1 MDKIVI
7 FLNGPRGIAVVNKL
21 INFGHS
27 ISTVVIPTDKKFDL
41 IESKIKKTG
50 LVCLRILDVNSSQSL
65 VHFRSLLP
73 NLFIIAGYSTI
84 FKKELLD
91 IPKKGSINLHAGRL
105 PEYRGGS
112 PLNWQMINGENEAV
126 ISIIKVDENIDTGTI
141 LSEHPIRIEPKC
153 TIANLHD
160 QVNEIFPE
168 LLLEVISNLQR
179 YKNNSRTQNET
190 NARYW
195 HQRSDQDGHLDFSKM
210 TTIEADR
217 FIRALTR
224 PYPGAWAILNQK
236 KIRIFKSEIPK
247 IEIRGTLG
255 RVCFVGRKGPY
266 VICKD
271 KALLIN
277 EYLIEGDK
285 DFKLSNGQILN

>member
-1 MDKIVI
+1 M
-7 FLNGPRGIAVVNKL
+7 
-21 INFGHS
+21 
-27 ISTVVIPTDKKFDL
+27 
-41 IESKIKKTG
+41 
-50 LVCLRILDVNSSQSL
+50 
-65 VHFRSLLP
+65 
-73 NLFIIAGYSTI
+73 
-84 FKKELLD
+84 
-91 IPKKGSINLHAGRL
+91 

-168 LLLEVISNLQR
+168 LLLEVILNLQR